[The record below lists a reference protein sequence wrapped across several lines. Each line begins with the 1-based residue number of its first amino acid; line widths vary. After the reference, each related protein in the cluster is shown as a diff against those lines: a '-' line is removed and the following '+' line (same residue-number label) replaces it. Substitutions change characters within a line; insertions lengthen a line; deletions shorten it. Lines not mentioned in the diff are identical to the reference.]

1 MNVFVTGAGGFVGRT
16 LLAKLIDAGHSATA
30 MLLEGE
36 STEGLEPA
44 AKIVRA
50 DITRPASL
58 RGVMDNHDAV
68 VHLAGAVG
76 YGQQWSRCIE
86 VNVEGTRNIAE
97 EAVRA
102 GVRRFV
108 HMSSV
113 SVYGRLP
120 EVALTEDAAL
130 IKTDDPYGDTKIDA
144 ENVVRQ
150 IGGGGALKWTI
161 LRPTVIYGAGDDKF
175 LPKLVQNLRSG
186 SARIIGSGTASVD
199 LVHVDDVV
207 TFIEALL
214 SDERS
219 HGEVL
224 NLADPD
230 TCTWQELLGVV
241 ADELGVPRPSKR
253 LPYHVALV
261 VAGAMELVARVTG
274 RPPRLTRYAV
284 RVVGRQYRYVAT
296 RARELGFSSSVPLE
310 RGIVGVMRLST
321 SG

>member
-16 LLAKLIDAGHSATA
+16 LLAKLIAAGHSATA
-30 MLLEGE
+30 LLLEGE
-36 STEGLEPA
+36 SAEGLDPA
-44 AKIVRA
+44 ARLVRG
-50 DITRPASL
+50 DITQPASL
-58 RGVMDNHDAV
+58 RGVMDDHDAV

-76 YGQQWSRCIE
+76 YGQQWSRCVE

-102 GVRRFV
+102 GARRFV

-120 EVALTEDAAL
+120 EVALTEDAPL
-130 IKTDDPYGDTKIDA
+130 LKTDDPYGDTKIDA
-144 ENVVRQ
+144 EEVVRQ
-150 IGGGGALKWTI
+150 VGGGGTLQWTI

-186 SARIIGSGTASVD
+186 SARIIGSGAATVD

-207 TFIEALL
+207 AFIEALL
-214 SDERS
+214 SDARS
-219 HGEVL
+219 HGEAL

-230 TCTWQELLGVV
+230 TCSWQELLGVV
-241 ADELGVPRPSKR
+241 ADELRVPRPSKR
-253 LPYHVALV
+253 LPYHAALL
-261 VAGAMELVARVTG
+261 VAGAMELVARLTG

-296 RARELGFSSSVPLE
+296 RAQELGFSCSVPPD
-310 RGIVGVMRLST
+310 RGIVGVMRSST
-321 SG
+321 R

>member
-1 MNVFVTGAGGFVGRT
+1 MNIFITGAGGFVGRT
-16 LLAKLIDAGHSATA
+16 LLTKLIDAGHSATA
-30 MLLEGE
+30 LLLEDE
-36 STEGLEPA
+36 SAEGLEPA
-44 AKIVRA
+44 ARLVRG
-50 DITRPASL
+50 DITQPASL
-58 RGVMDNHDAV
+58 QGVMDGHDAV

-76 YGQQWSRCIE
+76 YGQQWSRCVE
-86 VNVEGTRNIAE
+86 VNVKGTRNIAE

-102 GVRRFV
+102 GARRFV

-144 ENVVRQ
+144 EEVVRQ
-150 IGGGGALKWTI
+150 VGGHGALDWTI
-161 LRPTVIYGAGDDKF
+161 LRPTVIYGEGDDKF
-175 LPKLVQNLRSG
+175 LPKLVENLSSG
-186 SARIIGSGTASVD
+186 SARIIGSGSASVD

-207 TFIEALL
+207 AFIEALL

-230 TCTWQELLGVV
+230 TCSWRVLLGVV
-241 ADELGVPRPSKR
+241 ADELGVTRPNKR
-253 LPYHVALV
+253 LPYHAALV

-310 RGIVGVMRLST
+310 RGIVGVMRSST
-321 SG
+321 AG